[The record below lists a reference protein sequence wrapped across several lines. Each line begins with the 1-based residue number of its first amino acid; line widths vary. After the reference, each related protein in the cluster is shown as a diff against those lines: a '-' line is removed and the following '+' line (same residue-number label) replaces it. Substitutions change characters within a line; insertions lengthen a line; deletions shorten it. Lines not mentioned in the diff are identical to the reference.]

1 MSVTGHGL
9 QSMHSY
15 QAEPI
20 YLRSPRLETLL
31 EYSGAALMMVA
42 NGTRV
47 PFHSKRSCA
56 AVVALW
62 ERILDLI
69 S

>member
-15 QAEPI
+15 QADPI
-20 YLRSPRLETLL
+20 YLKSPRLETCL
-31 EYSGAALMMVA
+31 EYSGAALMIVA

-47 PFHSKRSCA
+47 PSHSKCFCA
-56 AVVALW
+56 ADVALW
-62 ERILDLI
+62 ERILALI

>member
-15 QAEPI
+15 QADPI
-20 YLRSPRLETLL
+20 YLKSPRLETLL

-47 PFHSKRSCA
+47 LSHSKRFCA
-56 AVVALW
+56 ADVALW
-62 ERILDLI
+62 ERILALI

>member
-9 QSMHSY
+9 RSMHLY
-15 QAEPI
+15 QADPI
-20 YLRSPRLETLL
+20 YLKSPRLETFL
-31 EYSGAALMMVA
+31 EYSGAALVIVA

>member
-15 QAEPI
+15 QADPI
-20 YLRSPRLETLL
+20 YLQSPRLETFL

-42 NGTRV
+42 KGTRV
-47 PFHSKRSCA
+47 PFHSKRFCV

>member
-15 QAEPI
+15 QADPI
-20 YLRSPRLETLL
+20 YLQSPRLETCL

-47 PFHSKRSCA
+47 PFHSKRFFVLQS
-56 AVVALW
+56 LPSGN
-62 ERILDLI
+62 ESLL
-69 S
+69 

>member
-47 PFHSKRSCA
+47 PFHSNRCCV